1 MKVELADGDFYD
13 IDGATAPGGSDELL
27 VGAAVILDSACG
39 WHNTYRLVDLAVDH
53 GMVLSEDDTD
63 AVARYRAGPE
73 DLRGVP
79 FEVVYEL
86 ADKAETYLNSQ
97 LVTGGWSFGWSDHEF
112 LLANEAWWEH
122 DA

>member
-13 IDGATAPGGSDELL
+13 IDVTTDPGGGDELP
-27 VGAAVILDSACG
+27 GAAAVILASASG

-53 GMVLSEDDTD
+53 GMVLSDDDTD

-73 DLRGVP
+73 DRSGVP

-86 ADKAETYLNSQ
+86 ADKAETYLNRQ
-97 LVTGGWSFGWSDHEF
+97 LVTRGWSFGWSDHEF
-112 LLANEAWWEH
+112 LLANEAWWQH

>member
-13 IDGATAPGGSDELL
+13 IDVATDPGGSDELP
-27 VGAAVILDSACG
+27 GAAAVILDSASG

-53 GMVLSEDDTD
+53 GMVLSENDTD
-63 AVARYRAGPE
+63 AVARYRASPE
-73 DLRGVP
+73 DGSGVP

-97 LVTGGWSFGWSDHEF
+97 LVTINWSFGWSDHQF
-112 LLANEAWWEH
+112 LLANEVWWEH